1 MAQIIKSFATSQISL
16 FENKLIVEYQ
26 TRNFNDEFFL
36 IGFEE
41 TIETVSNV
49 PIQTYASST
58 IDDFN
63 YSIKSSLAFGSEN
76 VTFVIDQND
85 KLYKNVEI
93 YFLENSTI
101 LEYQTTK
108 FDDEF
113 VPVNLFGLA
122 QVNSIIYANTITATA
137 AFGTTQFIYDQNV
150 LLGDT
155 IEALSIYPIQNY
167 ASTTI
172 SEVIA
177 SLDYSITSSIA
188 FGVNNLFVQIHPDS
202 TESTLAFGSSQLNSI
217 IYAQSVE
224 STLAFGSENLNFRV
238 AVNSV
243 NSSLTIGDFS
253 IIPLVRPESVTIENS
268 FGTPKL
274 NSILYAN
281 SYESSI
287 AFGTPQINM
296 EIEDVPF
303 PSITS
308 TVVISNPSIKF
319 SIKPLSIATTVNFG
333 TASFIDNIHR
343 LLVFKDDNISKIGDN
358 DAVVIAG
365 GIRINPSSAV
375 SETAVSGNAIL
386 PNNPVGFISVNIG
399 GTDYL
404 MPYYNA

>member
-1 MAQIIKSFATSQISL
+1 MAQIIKSFATSEISL

-26 TRNFNDEFFL
+26 TKNFNDEFFL

-63 YSIKSSLAFGSEN
+63 YSIKSSLSFGSEN
-76 VTFVIDQND
+76 VTFVIRQNSIT
-85 KLYKNVEI
+85 YANVEVGS
-93 YFLENSTI
+93 FENSTI
-101 LEYQTTK
+101 LQYQTTK

-113 VPVNLFGLA
+113 VSINQFGIA
-122 QVNSIIYANTITATA
+122 QLNSVIYANTITATED
-137 AFGTTQFIYDQNV
+137 FGTTQFIYDQNI

-177 SLDYSITSSIA
+177 LLDYSITSSIA

-202 TESTLAFGSSQLNSI
+202 TESTLAFGSSQLNTI

-224 STLAFGSENLNFRV
+224 STLTFGSENLNFIV
-238 AVNSV
+238 NVNSV

-253 IIPLVRPESVTIENS
+253 VVPLIAPQSTTTQNS
-268 FGTPKL
+268 FGTPQL
-274 NSILYAN
+274 NYILYSN
-281 SYESSI
+281 SYESAI

-308 TVVISNPSIKF
+308 TVVISNPIIKF

-343 LLVFKDDNISKIGDN
+343 LLVFKDDNISKVGEN

-365 GIRINPSSAV
+365 GIRVNPSSAV
-375 SETAVSGNAIL
+375 SETASNGSATL

>member
-1 MAQIIKSFATSQISL
+1 MAQIIKSFATSEISL

-26 TRNFNDEFFL
+26 TKNFNDEFFL

-63 YSIKSSLAFGSEN
+63 YSIKSSLSFGSEN
-76 VTFVIDQND
+76 VTFVIRQNSITYANEEVSLFD
-85 KLYKNVEI
+85 
-93 YFLENSTI
+93 NSTI
-101 LEYQTTK
+101 LQYQTTK

-113 VPVNLFGLA
+113 LPINQFGIA
-122 QVNSIIYANTITATA
+122 QLNSVIYANTITATT
-137 AFGTTQFIYDQNV
+137 AFGTTQFMYDQNI

-172 SEVIA
+172 SDVIA

-217 IYAQSVE
+217 IYAESVE

-243 NSSLTIGDFS
+243 NSELTIGEFS
-253 IIPLVRPESVTIENS
+253 IIPLVSPESATTQNS
-268 FGTPKL
+268 FGTPQL
-274 NSILYAN
+274 NYILYSN
-281 SYESSI
+281 SYESAI

-343 LLVFKDDNISKIGDN
+343 LLFFKDDNISKVGEN

-365 GIRINPSSAV
+365 GIRVNPSSAV
-375 SETAVSGNAIL
+375 SETASNGSATL